1 MVPVPHDGSWNGKR
15 VVSSDW
21 IRASVA
27 PQIAVGTQSNGPK
40 YGYKWWL
47 YPLALPEPDLMA
59 VFNAWNILP
68 GHLPPPTSHLPLIHI
83 PGPAESFRTSRYMN
97 SSPS

>member
-15 VVSSDW
+15 VVSADW

-68 GHLPPPTSHLPLIHI
+68 GQPGI
-83 PGPAESFRTSRYMN
+83 PVRRMIERLEKATVGR
-97 SSPS
+97 